1 MKGCKMEN
9 TNSAEPTALQL
20 LQVELHA
27 DSYRIDLELFDRGQ
41 KLSAELLRLSLAGI
55 AIVGFFLTK
64 ILANF
69 PAHLASNTLKLC
81 LAGAV
86 LACVLST
93 LFSLLQAFF
102 ASGAMF
108 HHIKAIK
115 LTQLKDQA
123 LNDALKET
131 LSAREAK
138 FKTAHWLLI
147 ASAIFLVIA
156 ACLLGTDFI
165 EWM

>member
-1 MKGCKMEN
+1 MEN
-9 TNSAEPTALQL
+9 ANKTEPTALQL
-20 LQVELHA
+20 LQAEVPA
-27 DSYRIDLELFDRGQ
+27 DSHRIDLELFDRGQ

-55 AIVGFFLTK
+55 AVVGFFLTK
-64 ILANF
+64 ISTD
-69 PAHLASNTLKLC
+69 PSAHAASNALKLW
-81 LAGAV
+81 LSSAV

-115 LTQLKDQA
+115 LLQLEDQA
-123 LNDALKET
+123 LNDALKGT
-131 LSAREAK
+131 LSVREKK
-138 FKTAHWLLI
+138 FIAAHRLLM

-156 ACLLGTDFI
+156 ACLLGAAFI
-165 EWM
+165 EWMYS

>member
-1 MKGCKMEN
+1 MEN
-9 TNSAEPTALQL
+9 TNKTEPTASLL
-20 LQVELHA
+20 LQAQVPA

-55 AIVGFFLTK
+55 AVIGFFLTN
-64 ILANF
+64 ILAKF
-69 PAHLASNTLKLC
+69 PANSESNTLKLC
-81 LAGAV
+81 LSGAV

-102 ASGAMF
+102 SSGSMF

-115 LTQLKDQA
+115 LTQLGDQT
-123 LNDALKET
+123 LNDALKEA

-138 FKTAHWLLI
+138 LNTAHRFLM
-147 ASAIFLVIA
+147 ASGIFLVIA
-156 ACLLGTDFI
+156 ACLLGIAFI
-165 EWM
+165 EWMYS

>member
-1 MKGCKMEN
+1 MKN
-9 TNSAEPTALQL
+9 TKKTEPTALQL
-20 LQVELHA
+20 MQAEVPA
-27 DSYRIDLELFDRGQ
+27 DSYQADLELFDHGQ

-55 AIVGFFLTK
+55 AVVGFFLTNA
-64 ILANF
+64 LAKTPVN
-69 PAHLASNTLKLC
+69 SECNTLKLS
-81 LAGAV
+81 LSGAV

-115 LTQLKDQA
+115 LTRLKDQS
-123 LNDALKET
+123 LNDALKDSINARDEKHD
-131 LSAREAK
+131 SA
-138 FKTAHWLLI
+138 HLLLM

-156 ACLLGTDFI
+156 ACLLGMAFI
-165 EWM
+165 KWTYS

>member
-1 MKGCKMEN
+1 MKN
-9 TNSAEPTALQL
+9 TNKSEPTALQL
-20 LQVELHA
+20 LQAEVPA
-27 DSYRIDLELFDRGQ
+27 DFYQADLELFDHGQ

-55 AIVGFFLTK
+55 AVVGFFLTNALAK
-64 ILANF
+64 IPAN
-69 PAHLASNTLKLC
+69 PECNTLKLS
-81 LAGAV
+81 LSGAV

-123 LNDALKET
+123 LNDALKESI
-131 LSAREAK
+131 SARDAK
-138 FKTAHWLLI
+138 HNSAHWLLM

-156 ACLLGTDFI
+156 ACLLGAAFI
-165 EWM
+165 EWMYS